1 MKNTRALIGGVITA
15 IIFGSIAL
23 LLSRSGSNAIT
34 THELVKLLCLGI
46 GLIIT
51 LNIIKSKLSIESFSL
66 AQLSNSAGKFI
77 IGTIVT
83 LVAFAIVAN
92 SAFNVALAPN
102 MLANMDFGLPL
113 KLTLMALQVVIY
125 CVFIALAY
133 YQFTKKPSKRRAL
146 NAKQNEVNKTH

>member
-1 MKNTRALIGGVITA
+1 MKNKKALIGGAISA

-23 LLSRSGSNAIT
+23 LLSRSGSNTIT
-34 THELVKLLCLGI
+34 IHELVKLLCLGI
-46 GLIIT
+46 GLTIT
-51 LNIIKSKLSIESFSL
+51 LSIIKSKLSIESFSL
-66 AQLSNSAGKFI
+66 TQLSNSTGKFI

-83 LVAFAIVAN
+83 LVAFAVIAN

-133 YQFTKKPSKRRAL
+133 YQFTKKPSKRRVL
-146 NAKQNEVNKTH
+146 NSKQNEATQTH